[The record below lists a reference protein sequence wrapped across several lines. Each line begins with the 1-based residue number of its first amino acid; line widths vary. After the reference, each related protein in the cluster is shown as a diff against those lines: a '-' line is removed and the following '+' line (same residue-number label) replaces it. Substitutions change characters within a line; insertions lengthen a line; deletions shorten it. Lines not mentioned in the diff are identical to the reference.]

1 MVIHALDFT
10 VPVEDHAA
18 LLYIYIHI
26 LQRFLLGCNPWCFF
40 EKYIYKSTGTLVF
53 TPSHNMKCLHIS
65 PQRTDPIR
73 NYELWFCLGG
83 I

>member
-26 LQRFLLGCNPWCFF
+26 LQRFFVG
-40 EKYIYKSTGTLVF
+40 
-53 TPSHNMKCLHIS
+53 M
-65 PQRTDPIR
+65 
-73 NYELWFCLGG
+73 
-83 I
+83 